1 MRDAESNPLKIL
13 IADDDPVSSRVLE
26 VFLRK
31 WGYAVV
37 AVSDGSDALALL
49 EAEDAPRLAILD
61 WMMPGMEGVEVCRR
75 VRQRSGRAYVYL
87 LLLTARGQKQN
98 LLDGLNSGADD
109 YLSKPFDADELR
121 ARLRAGERIL
131 AMQDELIAA
140 RDALHEQAT
149 HDALTGLMNR
159 GASVQLLTRELAR
172 ATRERRPLGVVI
184 GDLDHFK
191 NVNDSYGHLA
201 GDAVLQETAARMTSC
216 VRSYDTVARYGGE
229 EFLIVVPSASEDVAF
244 RLAERMRAAIESA
257 PVHTSAGDIP
267 VTASLGVT
275 SYDGISLADVTGL
288 LRLADAALYR
298 AKSLGRNCVER
309 ASRMREPDP
318 SAPRPVV

>member
-1 MRDAESNPLKIL
+1 MKIL

-31 WGYAVV
+31 WGYEVV
-37 AVSDGSDALALL
+37 AVADGSDALAIL
-49 EAEDAPRLAILD
+49 EAEHAPRLAILD

-75 VRQRSGRAYVYL
+75 VRQRAGRAYVYL
-87 LLLTARGQKQN
+87 LLLTARGQKQH
-98 LLDGLNSGADD
+98 LLDGLDSGADD
-109 YLSKPFDADELR
+109 YLCKPFDADELR
-121 ARLRAGERIL
+121 ARLHSAERIL
-131 AMQDELIAA
+131 AVQDELIAA

-159 GASVQLLTRELAR
+159 GASVQLLIRELAR
-172 ATRERRPLGVVI
+172 ATRERRSLGIVM

-201 GDAVLQETAARMTSC
+201 GDAVLQEAAARMTVC

-229 EFLIVVPSASEDVAF
+229 EFLIIVPSATEEVAF
-244 RLAERMRAAIESA
+244 RLAERMRAAIEAST
-257 PVHTSAGDIP
+257 VHTSAGDVPI
-267 VTASLGVT
+267 TASFGVA
-275 SYDGISLADVTGL
+275 SYNGRGSDDVTTL
-288 LRLADAALYR
+288 MRLADAALYR
-298 AKSLGRNCVER
+298 AKNFGRNCVER

-318 SAPRPVV
+318 STPFPLV

>member
-1 MRDAESNPLKIL
+1 MKIL

-37 AVSDGSDALALL
+37 AVADGSDALALL

-201 GDAVLQETAARMTSC
+201 GDAVLQETASRMTSC

-229 EFLIVVPSASEDVAF
+229 EFLILVPSASEDIAF
-244 RLAERMRAAIESA
+244 RQAERMRVAIESA
-257 PVHTSAGDIP
+257 PVHTSAGDVP
-267 VTASLGVT
+267 VTASFGVT
-275 SYDGISLADVTGL
+275 SYDGRSSADVTGL

-318 SAPRPVV
+318 SAPHPVV

>member
-1 MRDAESNPLKIL
+1 MKIL
-13 IADDDPVSSRVLE
+13 IAEDDPVSSRLLE

-31 WGYAVV
+31 WGYEIV
-37 AVSDGSDALALL
+37 AVSDGLAALALL
-49 EAEDAPRLAILD
+49 EADGAPRLAILD

-75 VRQRSGRAYVYL
+75 VRHINGRAYVYL

-98 LLDGLNSGADD
+98 MLDGLNAGADD
-109 YLSKPFDADELR
+109 YLSKPFNSEELH

-172 ATRERRPLGVVI
+172 GQREHRAVGIVLA
-184 GDLDHFK
+184 DLDHFK
-191 NVNDSYGHLA
+191 KINDGYGHLA
-201 GDAVLQETAARMTSC
+201 GDAALQEVALRMNKC

-229 EFLIVVPSASEDVAF
+229 EFLILVPSADENSTF
-244 RLAERMRAAIESA
+244 RLAERMRRAMEAA
-257 PVHTSAGDIP
+257 PVRTSAGDIP
-267 VTASLGVT
+267 ITASFGVASCDGTGPIDFT
-275 SYDGISLADVTGL
+275 SL

-298 AKSLGRNCVER
+298 AKNLGGNCVEL
-309 ASRMREPDP
+309 STCVREPNP
-318 SAPRPVV
+318 STPSTVV

>member
-1 MRDAESNPLKIL
+1 MKIL
-13 IADDDPVSSRVLE
+13 FADDDPVSSRVLE

-31 WGYAVV
+31 WGYEVV
-37 AVSDGSDALALL
+37 AVADGSDALALL

-75 VRQRSGRAYVYL
+75 VRQRAGRAYVYL

-109 YLSKPFDADELR
+109 YLCKPFDAEELR

-149 HDALTGLMNR
+149 HDALTSLMNR

-172 ATRERRPLGVVI
+172 ATRERRPLGIVI

-201 GDAVLQETAARMTSC
+201 GDAVLQETATRMTAC

-229 EFLIVVPSASEDVAF
+229 EFLIVVPSASEEIAF
-244 RLAERMRAAIESA
+244 RQAERMRVAIEA
-257 PVHTSAGDIP
+257 TPVHTSAGDIP
-267 VTASLGVT
+267 VTASFGVA
-275 SYDGISLADVTGL
+275 SCDGSGSADVTSL

-318 SAPRPVV
+318 STPYPVV

>member
-1 MRDAESNPLKIL
+1 MKIL
-13 IADDDPVSSRVLE
+13 IAEDDPVSSRVLE

-31 WGYAVV
+31 WGYEVV

-49 EAEDAPRLAILD
+49 EADDAPRIAILD

-75 VRQRSGRAYVYL
+75 VRQRNGRAYVYL

-98 LLDGLNSGADD
+98 MLDGLNSGADE
-109 YLSKPFDADELR
+109 YLSKPFDAEELR
-121 ARLRAGERIL
+121 ARLRAGERVL
-131 AMQDELIAA
+131 SMQDELIAA

-159 GASVQLLTRELAR
+159 GASVQLLMRELAR
-172 ATRERRPLGVVI
+172 GTRERRAVGIVLA
-184 GDLDHFK
+184 DLDHFK
-191 NVNDSYGHLA
+191 RVNDSYGHLA
-201 GDAVLQETAARMTSC
+201 GDAVLQEAALRMKNC

-229 EFLIVVPSASEDVAF
+229 EFLILVPSANEAIAF
-244 RLAERMRAAIESA
+244 RQAERMRRAIEST
-257 PVHTSAGDIP
+257 PVRTCSGDIP
-267 VTASLGVT
+267 VTASFGVAST
-275 SYDGISLADVTGL
+275 DDTGSLDVTNL

-309 ASRMREPDP
+309 ASRLREPDP
-318 SAPRPVV
+318 SFASPSI